1 VTNRSRIRGRRGRA
15 FGLGR
20 WPSPGLLAALAC
32 VAALLTPARACDA
45 SPTIDVR
52 FSVKVILEPGTHLR
66 PPMASDGSRL
76 TDDRIALMFRMAN
89 DSLLAT
95 FSRGYRFVATEVLNI
110 GSCSAAC
117 DSSDPSFWYA
127 ATLPDTSFD
136 MKRFEYWAKLYPAA
150 FAWRTNAV
158 NVYITAGKGNG
169 AVASFPPPD
178 QRSNDVVIAGGGV
191 FDPGFNQVWSGAVLH
206 HEMGHY
212 FSLKHPNSGDGCC
225 NASLCIR
232 DADNIADTLPDGSC
246 FTLDQ
251 ISMQL
256 YGLPFVYQDAVKQDS
271 LLNMFWNNMGYLHP
285 DQKDDPG
292 EGFGKTF
299 LNRMTELQLDCWTD
313 TANGV
318 RASVASGRTRFV
330 NATGCGICP
339 PATGTSTDPF
349 IGISD
354 ALGAAS
360 AGDILLLRP
369 GTYVG
374 PTLIDQPVTLRA
386 TRRGAARLS
395 Y

>member
-1 VTNRSRIRGRRGRA
+1 MTKRSSTERRRA
-15 FGLGR
+15 IGSRF
-20 WPSPGLLAALAC
+20 PNAGLLAALAC
-32 VAALLTPARACDA
+32 AAALLMPARPCDA

-66 PPMASDGSRL
+66 PPVVTGGPRV

-95 FSRGYRFVATEVLNI
+95 FSRGYRFVAAGEVLDI
-110 GSCSAAC
+110 GSCAAGC

-136 MKRFEYWAKLYPAA
+136 MKRFEYWAKQCPAA
-150 FAWRTNAV
+150 FAWRTDAV

-178 QRSNDVVIAGGGV
+178 ERSNDIVVVGGGV
-191 FDPGFNQVWSGAVLH
+191 FDPGFKQVWSGAVLH

-212 FSLKHPNSGDGCC
+212 FDLPHPNSGDDCC
-225 NASLCIR
+225 IASLCVR
-232 DADNIADTLPDGSC
+232 DADKIEDTLPDGSC

-251 ISMQL
+251 ISTQL

-271 LLNMFWNNMGYLHP
+271 LLNMFWNNMCYLHP

-292 EGFGKTF
+292 EGFGQTF
-299 LNRMTELQLDCWTD
+299 LNRMTELQLDRWTD
-313 TANGV
+313 RANSI
-318 RASVASGRTRFV
+318 RASVVSGRTRFV

-386 TRRGAARLS
+386 TRRGAARIS